1 MATGLLL
8 ISVFLCG
15 LIFDDYIRVRGFTSF
30 SGKTEYLTLTASAA
44 ESNYQW
50 SLAGAYICYD
60 PEWPIENEAI
70 KGFSTSIADD
80 RLCHGPHGTS
90 TRKHIPLGDQISLAF
105 VQDTSLEI
113 AVAAIPR
120 GVEPDAFAAGTAPSA
135 ILIIKS
141 AAGIQST
148 ETCPIQADGSP
159 VLIDNAGHRAA
170 LPSEAEIHIP
180 VDEHTLM
187 PFVGSIS
194 VGQTNSADTPNILR
208 TGVLAVYRAVYDLWG
223 TNEPQLV
230 RETNLFPGDVL
241 KFERRDGCIA
251 KSSGFL
257 RAEPDDKGG
266 LIEVVASFGSKN
278 GVAIL
283 ERSTPGADNLGGRVA
298 IELKFIDA
306 VFTHPLTLWL
316 GFFITVLVVWKEAL
330 EFMSSDQGTPSGSSP
345 PQNNRKA
352 LAYVVAGA
360 TLPTAKPPP
369 KPKRSRRR

>member
-1 MATGLLL
+1 MAAGLLL
-8 ISVFLCG
+8 ISVFLCT

-30 SGKTEYLTLTASAA
+30 SGKTEYLTLTASAV

-60 PEWPIENEAI
+60 PEWPIEENAI
-70 KGFSTSIADD
+70 WGFSTSIADD
-80 RLCHGPHGTS
+80 RLCGGPYGKS
-90 TRKHIPLGDQISLAF
+90 ERKHIPLGDQVSLAF

-113 AVAAIPR
+113 AVAPIPR
-120 GVEPDAFAAGTAPSA
+120 DVAPSA
-135 ILIIKS
+135 FSAGTTPSAMLVIKS

-148 ETCPIQADGSP
+148 DTCPIQVDGSP
-159 VLIDNAGHRAA
+159 VLINSAGHRAT
-170 LPSEAEIHIP
+170 LPLEAEIHIP
-180 VDEHTLM
+180 VDERTLM
-187 PFVGSIS
+187 PFVGSLS
-194 VGQTNSADTPNILR
+194 VGQINSADTPNILR
-208 TGVLAVYRAVYDLWG
+208 MGVLAVYRAVYDLWG

-257 RAEPDDKGG
+257 RAEPDEKGG
-266 LIEVVASFGSKN
+266 IIEVVASFGSQN

-283 ERSTPGADNLGGRVA
+283 ERSTPGADNFGGRVA

-316 GFFITVLVVWKEAL
+316 GFFITVFVVWKEAL
-330 EFMSSDQGTPSGSSP
+330 EFIDSNHKTSPPSIPLQTKEKPKAGSST
-345 PQNNRKA
+345 KA
-352 LAYVVAGA
+352 ILLSG
-360 TLPTAKPPP
+360 KQSP
-369 KPKRSRRR
+369 KPRGSRRR